1 MGRHLADVPVARIR
15 RVFLIYEIDRPEL
28 ANKLWLGL
36 KYITVNKK
44 SFNSSI

>member
-1 MGRHLADVPVARIR
+1 MGEGAVGNNKE
-15 RVFLIYEIDRPEL
+15 VFLIYEIDRPEL

-36 KYITVNKK
+36 KYITVKKK